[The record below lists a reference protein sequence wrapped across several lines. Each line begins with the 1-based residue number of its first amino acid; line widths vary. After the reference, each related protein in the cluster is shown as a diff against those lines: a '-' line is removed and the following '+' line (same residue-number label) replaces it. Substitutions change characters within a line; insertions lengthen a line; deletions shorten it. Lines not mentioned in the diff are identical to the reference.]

1 MKGGIGVKKFVLIFV
16 ILLSFSVLFAS
27 EYYIVQKGDTLS
39 KIAKETGLTVEEL
52 VKYNDLENP
61 DLIIVGQKLRL
72 TPPYTQK
79 DLNEQLVMAA
89 LWYQNAGEFR
99 ALAYQAYNFAKILYD
114 MDLKEESTMTRAVIV
129 DVDETVL
136 DNSPYDAGHVDTNNA
151 YPIGWTEWCEAKLAT
166 PIPGALEFLNYVAK
180 TGGEVFYITNRSD
193 SVKQATIENLK
204 MLGFPFADEKHVLT
218 KSTTSDK
225 EPRRQMVA
233 ENYRIVLLIGDNLND
248 FSSVFRHKS
257 TQERN
262 ALVDEMKDKW
272 GTKFIVLPN
281 PIYGDWEG
289 AVYNYNWGLTP
300 EEKSKVRKENL
311 IRWVPQE

>member
-1 MKGGIGVKKFVLIFV
+1 MKKLLVIFA
-16 ILLSFSVLFAS
+16 ILLSISLLFAG

-52 VKYNDLENP
+52 VKYNNLKNP
-61 DLIIVGQKLRL
+61 DLIIVGQRLRL
-72 TPPYTQK
+72 TPQYTQK

-89 LWYQNAGEFR
+89 LWYQNAGEAR
-99 ALAYQAYNFAKILYD
+99 AIAYQAYNFAKILYD
-114 MDLKEESTMTRAVIV
+114 MDLKEESTLKRAVIV

-136 DNSPYDAGHVDTNNA
+136 DNSPYDAGTIDTNNA
-151 YPIGWTEWCEAKLAT
+151 YPIGWNEWCEAKLAT

-180 TGGEVFYITNRSD
+180 NNGEVFYITNRSD
-193 SVKQATIENLK
+193 SLKKATIENLK
-204 MLGFPFADEKHVLT
+204 NLGFPFADEKHVLT

-225 EPRRQMVA
+225 EPRRKMVA

-248 FSSVFRHKS
+248 FSSVFRHKTTS
-257 TQERN
+257 ERN
-262 ALVDEMKDKW
+262 ELVDEMKDKW
-272 GTKFIVLPN
+272 GTKFIILPN

-289 AVYNYNWGLTP
+289 AVYNYNWGMSP

-311 IRWVPQE
+311 IRWRPQK

>member
-1 MKGGIGVKKFVLIFV
+1 MKKLLVIFV
-16 ILLSFSVLFAS
+16 ILLSVSILLAGN
-27 EYYIVQKGDTLS
+27 YYIVQKGDTLS
-39 KIAKETGLTVEEL
+39 KIAKENGVTVEEL
-52 VKYNDLENP
+52 VKYNNLENP

-79 DLNEQLVMAA
+79 DLNEQLVMAT
-89 LWYQNAGEFR
+89 LWYQNAGEAR
-99 ALAYQAYNFAKILYD
+99 ALAYQAYNFARILYD
-114 MDLKEESTMTRAVIV
+114 MDLKEEATKPRAVIV

-136 DNSPYDAGHVDTNNA
+136 DNSPYDAGTVDTSNA
-151 YPIGWTEWCEAKLAT
+151 YPIGWSEWCEAKLAT
-166 PIPGALEFLNYVAK
+166 PIPGAVEFLNYVAE
-180 TGGEVFYITNRSD
+180 TGGEVFYITNRND
-193 SVKQATIENLK
+193 SLKQATIENLK
-204 MLGFPFADEKHVLT
+204 MFGFPFADEKHVLT

-248 FSSVFRHKS
+248 FSSVFRHKA

-311 IRWVPQE
+311 FMWRPQK